1 VAPNAAISEP
11 AASRVAASLGGTTV
25 IPTARSP
32 RHVAEVAIRD
42 GQLGRRGHALAL
54 ATAAQIPPIRT
65 IQSRDFAMTLS
76 IYRGPMVA
84 GKGPRNPIRIALL
97 DDHEFILK
105 GLTSHLRQVAS
116 INVVGSHGCSRSL
129 RAMLAETPVDVVLLD
144 YALASDD
151 MDGVALVKTL
161 RARYPNLRILVVSG
175 FCQSV
180 TVNMLLREGANGF
193 FAKNQDAADMVDAI
207 VKVMGGETYLPP
219 FMSAAAAKPLSPLS
233 PREWEVIRCF
243 LDGMSVSQIAAK
255 FNRSL
260 KTISTQKSTAYKK
273 LGIRGDA
280 ELFKMR
286 DQVLQAQDVA

>member
-1 VAPNAAISEP
+1 M
-11 AASRVAASLGGTTV
+11 TF
-25 IPTARSP
+25 PT
-32 RHVAEVAIRD
+32 
-42 GQLGRRGHALAL
+42 
-54 ATAAQIPPIRT
+54 
-65 IQSRDFAMTLS
+65 
-76 IYRGPMVA
+76 YRGPLLA
-84 GKGPRNPIRIALL
+84 GKGPRNPVRVALL

-116 INVVGSHGCSRSL
+116 VSVVGSHSCSRSL
-129 RAMLAETPVDVVLLD
+129 RAMLAETPVDVVLID
-144 YALASDD
+144 YSLASDD

-193 FAKNQDAADMVDAI
+193 FAKNQGAADMVDAI
-207 VKVMGGETYLPP
+207 AKVMGGEIYLPP
-219 FMSAAAAKPLSPLS
+219 FMMTATAKPQSPLS

-286 DQVLQAQDVA
+286 EQVLQSQEVA